1 MCRYRVCEAK
11 VEFLFVLHCIISEYI
26 HDLVC
31 SAGSETLPRRL
42 ERGETRSTGSA
53 STLCPAPAYT
63 LFGLRGLG
71 TCRTNGGSSLPASS
85 LSRISRSISS
95 SSAFITSYCCLKKV
109 PSAAPARSAS
119 VNAKNASSS
128 FSDHSAVLVA
138 QRSRYAGNAP
148 GMYLDRKLARR
159 ERAALLTGRA
169 HRSERAASC
178 T

>member
-1 MCRYRVCEAK
+1 MTRVQVPVCEAK
-11 VEFLFVLHCIISEYI
+11 VEFFFVLHCIISEYI

-31 SAGSETLPRRL
+31 NAGSETLPRRL
-42 ERGETRSTGSA
+42 ERERRAGVGEH
-53 STLCPAPAYT
+53 LCPAPAYT

-85 LSRISRSISS
+85 LSRISLSISS

-148 GMYLDRKLARR
+148 GMYLDESSRVANAPR
-159 ERAALLTGRA
+159 
-169 HRSERAASC
+169 
-178 T
+178 